1 MINENDYFKAVYEK
15 YKADREAQGIPIS
28 DLTTFHESIQE
39 ELAQGL
45 SLNRKP
51 KEKAPLTPEQQAM
64 VAAYYNKVRY
74 MDKQTVT
81 HERYKFDT
89 NLMELKDA
97 KKIVWVIMQ
106 DMLKERGMSFDFDNY
121 NKQVLDNLVRY
132 YIRDTTFDGV
142 LDKGICLFGDV
153 GRGKTFLMEVFSEFA
168 MTYDLPTAF
177 LLIDMKSISREAQ
190 EQGAKVVTQYTQG
203 VRSYDD
209 VGFEEKAK
217 NFGNNICVF
226 TELINIS
233 YNKFVKSGKLCHIT
247 TNLAMDASFG
257 LGTFNEHYGAR
268 VTDRCKEMFNFI
280 YLGGDSKR

>member
-190 EQGAKVVTQYTQG
+190 EQGAKVVTQHTQG

>member
-1 MINENDYFKAVYEK
+1 MHNENDYFKAVYEK

-28 DLTTFHESIQE
+28 DINTFHESIQE

-51 KEKAPLTPEQQAM
+51 KERAPLTQEQQEM

-81 HERYKFDT
+81 KTRYKFDT
-89 NLMELKDA
+89 NLMELQDA
-97 KKIVWVIMQ
+97 KKIVWGIMKE
-106 DMLKERGMSFDFDNY
+106 MLDERGMSFEFDNY

-142 LDKGICLFGDV
+142 LDKGVCLFGDV

-168 MTYDLPTAF
+168 MAYDLPTAF
-177 LLIDMKSISREAQ
+177 LLIDMKSVSREAQ
-190 EQGAKVVTQYTQG
+190 EQGAKIVTQHTQG
-203 VRSYDD
+203 IKSYDD
-209 VGFEEKAK
+209 VGFEEKAN
-217 NFGNNICVF
+217 NFGNKICVF

-247 TNLAMDASFG
+247 TNLALDDSFG
-257 LGTFNEHYGAR
+257 LGTFQQQYGAR
-268 VTDRCKEMFNFI
+268 VTSRCKEMFNFI
-280 YLGGDSKR
+280 YLGGYDKR